1 MFVGYRKGL
10 KEKVIISDLEC
21 PSCHSVG
28 GMTLYENSF
37 RPTVMFVPVA
47 KFNVK
52 YYIFCQ
58 FCERGGEVDK
68 EKARAIIN
76 S

>member
-10 KEKVIISDLEC
+10 KEKVIITDLEC

-58 FCERGGEVDK
+58 FCERGG
-68 EKARAIIN
+68 
-76 S
+76 